1 MSPYYEDASVRIF
14 HGDCRDILPTLD
26 AVDHVITDPPYSEW
40 VHSKSRAGARP
51 LTGSL
56 AGGTFTSP
64 ANFARTKDFGF
75 EALTPELRFFA
86 ADEFARLTDR
96 WVLVFS
102 DVESAHLW
110 RADLARPIVTAPR
123 QMEYIRTGAWVKVGA
138 TPQFTGDRPAASF
151 EAITICH
158 PNGRKRWNGGGHH
171 AVWRTV
177 WEVPIVLNR
186 NGNDPRLHETQKPEP
201 LMAQLVGDF
210 TDPGDLILD
219 AFMGSGSTLAAAK
232 RLGRRGIGIEAR
244 ESDCEK
250 AARRLE
256 RVAVEEIHAELV
268 ASSTDGARARSLLEG
283 L

>member
-1 MSPYYEDASVRIF
+1 MMTPYYEDESIRIF
-14 HGDCRDILPTLD
+14 HGDCRDILPQLD
-26 AVDHVITDPPYSEW
+26 AVDHVITDPPYSEH
-40 VHSKSRAGARP
+40 VHSKSRAGARR
-51 LTGSL
+51 LTGSVS
-56 AGGTFTSP
+56 GGSLDAP
-64 ANFARTKDFGF
+64 SNFARVKEFGF
-75 EALTPELRFFA
+75 EALTPELRLFA
-86 ADEFARLTDR
+86 AEQFARLAGR

-102 DVESAHLW
+102 DVESAYFW
-110 RADLARPIVTAPR
+110 RRDMSDDAHGFDALDYV
-123 QMEYIRTGAWVKVGA
+123 RTGAWVKVGA
-138 TPQFTGDRPAASF
+138 TPQFTGDRPAAGF

-158 PNGRKRWNGGGHH
+158 PRGRKRWNGGGRH
-171 AVWRTV
+171 AIWRDL

-186 NGNDPRLHETQKPEP
+186 SGGDPRLHETQKPEP

-210 TDPGDLILD
+210 TDPGDQILD

-256 RVAVEEIHAELV
+256 RVGVEGIHAELA
-268 ASSTDGARARSLLEG
+268 ASADGRAHARSLLES